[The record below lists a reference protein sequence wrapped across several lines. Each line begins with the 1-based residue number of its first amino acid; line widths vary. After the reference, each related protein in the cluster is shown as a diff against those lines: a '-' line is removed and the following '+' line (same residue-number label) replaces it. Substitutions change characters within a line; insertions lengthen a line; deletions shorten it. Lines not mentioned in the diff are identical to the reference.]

1 MTFVPIKNLL
11 SHALANSGISR
22 EVSAARIVAAAQEII
37 GDLGRAQAFE
47 HGLLTV
53 RVKSPIYAQ
62 ELKLRGHAIRTA
74 LDEKAGVRIKG
85 LKFLIR
91 RVKV

>member
-1 MTFVPIKNLL
+1 MTFVPLKNLL
-11 SHALANSGISR
+11 PHALANSGISR
-22 EVSAARIVAAAQEII
+22 EVSAARIVAAAQDVI

-47 HGLLTV
+47 NGLLTV
-53 RVKSPIYAQ
+53 VVKSPIYAQ
-62 ELKLRGHAIRTA
+62 ELKLRGRSIRMA
-74 LDEKAGVRIKG
+74 LDDKTGVKIKG